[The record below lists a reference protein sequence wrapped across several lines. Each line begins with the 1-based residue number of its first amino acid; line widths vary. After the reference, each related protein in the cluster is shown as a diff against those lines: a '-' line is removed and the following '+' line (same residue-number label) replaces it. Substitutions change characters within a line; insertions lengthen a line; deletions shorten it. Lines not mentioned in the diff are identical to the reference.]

1 MLALCSDA
9 SVPAVPAVGGHRAFP
24 EAAGGH
30 LRAAVVAGARHPVVA
45 AEAEV
50 QALAGAAGQEAHPVA
65 ALALAAQEQ
74 GVPVALL
81 LLLWVSA
88 KVVERAPAPV

>member
-1 MLALCSDA
+1 
-9 SVPAVPAVGGHRAFP
+9 
-24 EAAGGH
+24 
-30 LRAAVVAGARHPVVA
+30 VVAGARHPVVA

-81 LLLWVSA
+81 LLLLLWVSA